1 MKWVIGG
8 LLLAVGASVYSGR
21 VPVMWV
27 VYCFALLFGAMG
39 LMLFFAFSR
48 NRQKGLLLLGCT
60 YFVAA
65 LTAVVLTAWW
75 PLVAGFA
82 IAWVLRAMGLE
93 PEAEVVP
100 DAQEQ
105 ASLPDGDKKT

>member
-8 LLLAVGASVYSGR
+8 LLLAVVASVYSGR
-21 VPVMWV
+21 VPVMWL
-27 VYCFALLFGAMG
+27 VYCFAVLFGAMG

-65 LTAVVLTAWW
+65 LAAVLLTAWW

-82 IAWVLRAMGLE
+82 LAWILRAMGLE
-93 PEAEVVP
+93 PEAEVVSS
-100 DAQEQ
+100 AQEPT
-105 ASLPDGDKKT
+105 SPVDSDKKM

>member
-8 LLLAVGASVYSGR
+8 LILAVVASVYSGR
-21 VPVMWV
+21 VPVMWL
-27 VYCFALLFGAMG
+27 VYCFAVLFGVMG

-65 LTAVVLTAWW
+65 LTAVVLGTWW

-82 IAWVLRAMGLE
+82 LAWILRAMGLE

-105 ASLPDGDKKT
+105 ASSADGDKNT

>member
-8 LLLAVGASVYSGR
+8 LILAVVASVYSGR
-21 VPVMWV
+21 VPVMWL
-27 VYCFALLFGAMG
+27 VYCFAVLFGTMG

-48 NRQKGLLLLGCT
+48 SKQKGLLLLGCT

-65 LTAVVLTAWW
+65 LTAVVLTTWW

-93 PEAEVVP
+93 PEAEVVA
-100 DAQEQ
+100 DVQEQ
-105 ASLPDGDKKT
+105 TPSPDGDNKT